1 MALIIKNS
9 KKQNENETETFYKYI
24 RKIHSETTVNGREV
38 KNKFSWYRKV
48 LGLL

>member
-1 MALIIKNS
+1 MPLISKNS
-9 KKQNENETETFYKYI
+9 KKQDENKAENFYDYI
-24 RKIHSETTVNGREV
+24 RKIHSATTVNGREV